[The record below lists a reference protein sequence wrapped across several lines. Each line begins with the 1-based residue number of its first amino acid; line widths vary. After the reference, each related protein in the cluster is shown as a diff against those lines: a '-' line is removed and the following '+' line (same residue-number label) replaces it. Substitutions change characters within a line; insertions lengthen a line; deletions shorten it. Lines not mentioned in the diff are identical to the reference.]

1 MKILNLIQGSK
12 EWLEV
17 RKLHFTA
24 SEAPMMMGV
33 SRHATRTDL
42 LSSKKGW
49 VTKVDSFVLSL
60 FEKGHKAEA
69 DALPITNDQ
78 LFEDFKPTVGAIDV
92 DGIPYLASFD
102 GLNSEI
108 DDAWEHKLY
117 NKILASNVFNGVLDD
132 EYVYQ
137 LEHQMLVAG
146 INEILFTCS
155 DGTLENRETMRYVS
169 LPEKRKKLIDGWKQF
184 AIDLKNHEIKAK
196 KEIVVAREPESFPLI
211 KCSVEGSLVVSNL
224 GGYIPAIKQLADEQM
239 SLILETDQDFAD
251 KEAFNKNVKLGRATL
266 KTQAADIEKK
276 FESLAEFN
284 GFVGQADKILQQ
296 LQSHG
301 EKQVKQA
308 KEAKKVSIVNVA
320 QAEFSKHLAKLSE
333 SINGVQITQIV
344 VDFEAVMKGK
354 RSFEKMEEAVSSELA
369 NAKIEANDIS
379 QIIRKNLDSLE
390 ELAKDHRFLF
400 SDHAMLLLKDNDDLV
415 NLIKAR
421 ISEHEEAEAERK
433 QIEKEEVERKAK
445 EKAEREAKAELER
458 KEKVIRDEERK
469 KVQAEEGEKRAIE
482 AEKKPSEEPE
492 EMIVHKE
499 TLQEEISESFLPE
512 EMPEEQPQ
520 TTVDECNKKDE
531 ECIKG
536 FLEWCSSNKE
546 AIVDFGY
553 LLISDDSRHHDEAL
567 DNINN
572 KFSNYM
578 NN

>member
-49 VTKVDSFVLSL
+49 ITKIDSFVLSL

-69 DALPITNDQ
+69 DALPITNEQ
-78 LFEDFKPTVGAIDV
+78 FFEDFKPVVGVLDV
-92 DGIPYLASFD
+92 GGIPYLASYD
-102 GLNSEI
+102 GLNSDI

-117 NKILASNVFNGVLDD
+117 NKILADNVFNSVLDD
-132 EYVYQ
+132 EYAYQ

-146 INEILFTCS
+146 IDEILFTCS
-155 DGTLENRETMRYVS
+155 DGTLENRETMRYIS
-169 LPEKRKKLIDGWKQF
+169 LPEKRNKLIEGWKQF
-184 AIDLKNHEIKAK
+184 AIDLENHEIKAK
-196 KEIVVAREPESFPLI
+196 KEIIVASEQESFPVI

-224 GGYIPAIKQLADEQM
+224 GEYIPVIKQLADEQM
-239 SLILETDQDFAD
+239 NLILETDQDFAD
-251 KEAFNKNVKLGRATL
+251 KEAFNKNVKTGRATL

-308 KEAKKVSIVNVA
+308 KEAKKVSIVNNA
-320 QAEFSKHLAKLSE
+320 QIEFNSHLSNLSE
-333 SINGVQITQIV
+333 GINGVQITQIV

-369 NAKIEANDIS
+369 NAKIEANEIS
-379 QIIRKNLDSLE
+379 QIIRKNLDSLS
-390 ELAKDHRFLF
+390 ELAKDHKFLF

-421 ISEHEEAEAERK
+421 ISEHEEAEEVRLEA
-433 QIEKEEVERKAK
+433 EEVRLE
-445 EKAEREAKAELER
+445 AEREKMRVEEEAKAKKKIEDAQ
-458 KEKVIRDEERK
+458 KEKEDQV
-469 KVQAEEGEKRAIE
+469 E
-482 AEKKPSEEPE
+482 AERIKAENIAFDLKKKEVEAATEKPE
-492 EMIVHKE
+492 EMAVHKE
-499 TLQEEISESFLPE
+499 TLQEEISEPFLPE
-512 EMPEEQPQ
+512 
-520 TTVDECNKKDE
+520 DE
-531 ECIKG
+531 EKSTEPLPYSDEDPLMKG
-536 FLEWCSSNKE
+536 AVTL
-546 AIVDFGY
+546 
-553 LLISDDSRHHDEAL
+553 SDDIAEWNNRYDLPLIATQELNAILEHHGVNL
-567 DNINN
+567 N
-572 KFSNYM
+572 
-578 NN
+578 